1 MRKRTQS
8 EQAAGS
14 NAVLDFISVVEYNG
28 SEFKLV
34 FRKAD
39 ACEKF
44 KVFVVEKGKI
54 LDSLE
59 LEKKEEGVWRAMQP
73 VPEWVIRSEEKISM
87 LINRYNHLQAS

>member
-1 MRKRTQS
+1 MRKRNQAETATTQNPLS
-8 EQAAGS
+8 
-14 NAVLDFISVVEYNG
+14 DFISVLQYDG

-44 KVFVVEKGKI
+44 MVFVVEKGKI
-54 LDSLE
+54 MDSME
-59 LEKKEEGVWRAMQP
+59 LEKKEEGVWKAMLP
-73 VPEWVIRSEEKISM
+73 VPEWVIRSEEKLSM